1 MFEPGDMVDWVI
13 YRVEAVRDRRG
24 WRQTATRRRNS
35 NGWFEVREGTV
46 VGRSDRPEILRIG
59 VGVPTLSVAAVR
71 ALCSMLRA
79 HSAAICGAR
88 SEVLTIRGPVWRSV
102 EAVSAHLGTILCPLI
117 LERFDCLLPMPD
129 SSQARRGSG
138 EASVIDYAESIAM
151 MFAWEAAVGRH
162 VLLRSAIKKRLA
174 EIAASW
180 MARLDEHIRLAN
192 EADIPDFRR
201 LGREILR
208 AEVAEWALS
217 QAGAPEHSNA
227 ILQRANRVARDAVK
241 WAAQVFERFR
251 VTPDE
256 LSHFDAVAT
265 LTAVDEML
273 VVILRVHDSDR
284 MEREA
289 GSHPFVLT
297 IGEQAVQE
305 FVRGLGHMTGR
316 YLQIADQYL
325 LADGAPGAFVASVLR
340 VLDRIRR
347 VELLLVPVAE
357 ALQIRMAS
365 ETTASRMIAMR
376 DRLRRETMGAD
387 ASRDHL
393 MRLEILDAALGS
405 IRT

>member
-1 MFEPGDMVDWVI
+1 MTGSKSDKARSSIDSI
-13 YRVEAVRDRRG
+13 DR
-24 WRQTATRRRNS
+24 Q
-35 NGWFEVREGTV
+35 
-46 VGRSDRPEILRIG
+46 ILQIG
-59 VGVPTLSVAAVR
+59 AGVPTLSVAAVR
-71 ALCSMLRA
+71 GLCGMLRA
-79 HSAAICGAR
+79 HSAAIRGAR

-102 EAVSAHLGTILCPLI
+102 EAVSAHLATCLCPVL
-117 LERFDCLLPMPD
+117 LDRFDRLLPMPD
-129 SSQARRGSG
+129 SSQARRGAG
-138 EASVIDYAESIAM
+138 EASVIDYAEAIAM
-151 MFAWEAAVGRH
+151 VFAWEAAVGRH
-162 VLLRSAIKKRLA
+162 VLVRTEIKKRLA
-174 EIAASW
+174 GIAASW
-180 MARLDEHIRLAN
+180 MARLEEHIRLAN

-208 AEVAEWALS
+208 AEVAEWALA
-217 QAGAPEHSNA
+217 QAGAPELSNA

-305 FVRGLGHMTGR
+305 FVKGLGHMTGR

-340 VLDRIRR
+340 VLDRILR
-347 VELLLVPVAE
+347 VELLLVPVAG
-357 ALQIRMAS
+357 ALKIPLSRDA
-365 ETTASRMIAMR
+365 TVSRMVAMR
-376 DRLRRETMGAD
+376 DRLRRRTAAAD
-387 ASRDHL
+387 ASADHL
-393 MRLEILDAALGS
+393 LRLEILDAALGS
-405 IRT
+405 IRA